1 MSAKVIILGAGA
13 APGVPS
19 LSLGWGNCDPD
30 NPQNL
35 RTRTSTYVEIDGCRF
50 LIDTDP
56 NLREQLIAGQIRAL
70 DAVLY
75 THAHADHVHGI
86 DDLREINR
94 ISRQSLN
101 IYAGRQTLKYIR
113 HNFGY
118 LIAKPN
124 QVKNVV
130 RMPSLIPNQV
140 KGNQP
145 FYVGRIK
152 ITPIK
157 LLQHCPECLGYVFND
172 GEYVHIADFK
182 RIAESAFKMV
192 TRRPKL
198 LVMPLTTPYGQ
209 IQHASLDEVLGYI
222 KRFNPERAVLN
233 HLASESDYAEI
244 SAAVPENVSVAY
256 DGMTINLN

>member
-30 NPQNL
+30 NSKNL

-101 IYAGRQTLKYIR
+101 IYAGRQTQKYIR
-113 HNFGY
+113 PNFG
-118 LIAKPN
+118 
-124 QVKNVV
+124 
-130 RMPSLIPNQV
+130 
-140 KGNQP
+140 
-145 FYVGRIK
+145 
-152 ITPIK
+152 
-157 LLQHCPECLGYVFND
+157 
-172 GEYVHIADFK
+172 
-182 RIAESAFKMV
+182 
-192 TRRPKL
+192 
-198 LVMPLTTPYGQ
+198 
-209 IQHASLDEVLGYI
+209 
-222 KRFNPERAVLN
+222 
-233 HLASESDYAEI
+233 
-244 SAAVPENVSVAY
+244 
-256 DGMTINLN
+256 